1 MKELSFLSK
10 LSTLRGLSVV
20 INRLGN
26 GLPRVYG
33 EMTKSEYVHVSH
45 VHGLVWCGL
54 GVQSDL
60 HGPVTK
66 LASANAA
73 ISKTAVTVTS
83 LNSGCCVDS
92 DGRLV
97 TLPVKTPLFA
107 ELQTCKLN
115 KSQTLNRE

>member
-1 MKELSFLSK
+1 MDQALSRVSEQWIK
-10 LSTLRGLSVV
+10 VISQSNSQSVSQ
-20 INRLGN
+20 LFCKW
-26 GLPRVYG
+26 Y
-33 EMTKSEYVHVSH
+33 
-45 VHGLVWCGL
+45 GLVWSGC
-54 GVQSDL
+54 STDL

-66 LASANAA
+66 LTSANAA

-107 ELQTCKLN
+107 EL
-115 KSQTLNRE
+115 